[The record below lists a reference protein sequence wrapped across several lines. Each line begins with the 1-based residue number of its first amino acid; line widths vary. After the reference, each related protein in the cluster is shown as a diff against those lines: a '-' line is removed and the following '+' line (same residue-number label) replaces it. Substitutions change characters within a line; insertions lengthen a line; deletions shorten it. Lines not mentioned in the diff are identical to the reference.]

1 MWTCDSV
8 ALDIEGN
15 GIPFCSQETIIL
27 HSRHVHLFTV
37 VLVYGSITSVP
48 VWKKKKKKDRVNI
61 YHQNILKSSDKF
73 IIYN

>member
-15 GIPFCSQETIIL
+15 RIPFCSQETIIL
-27 HSRHVHLFTV
+27 HSQHVHQFTV

-48 VWKKKKKKDRVNI
+48 AWKKDHIIWIYIINDALNI
-61 YHQNILKSSDKF
+61 ITDVCGANV
-73 IIYN
+73 